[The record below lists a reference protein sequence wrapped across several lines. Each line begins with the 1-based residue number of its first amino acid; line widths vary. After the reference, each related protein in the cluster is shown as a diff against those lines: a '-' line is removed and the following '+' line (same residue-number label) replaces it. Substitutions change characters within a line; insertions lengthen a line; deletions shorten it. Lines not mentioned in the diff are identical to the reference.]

1 MEKPGPI
8 HRPDRR
14 NLIPAHQMPDYFPA
28 EARLSTGH
36 HLDSDVQVHIFRHRT
51 TTRSVF
57 IPAVAE
63 PLLVL
68 VISGAALVEER
79 ESDQEWMA
87 HAVVADDFFLTTS
100 RVPYEMRWKSEGDA
114 DFEVVHVYLSQR
126 LLDLAAR
133 DVAIGERT
141 FRLKEVSGGR
151 DREIAKLVRSLC
163 DEMTSGRRASAMY
176 LQGIGQA
183 LAVHL
188 LRRYRDETGLPG
200 QAHALPIYKLHQAVE
215 AMRRDLNR
223 EFNLARLATDASM
236 SLSHFS
242 RTFRKATGVAP
253 SQYFIQLRMETA
265 RQLLLESDAS
275 IISIALD
282 VGYNNPSHFT
292 HVFKR
297 HVGVTPRDYRESG

>member
-1 MEKPGPI
+1 
-8 HRPDRR
+8 
-14 NLIPAHQMPDYFPA
+14 MPDYFPP
-28 EARLSTGH
+28 EARRLTSH
-36 HLDSDVQVHIFRHRT
+36 QLDSDVQVQIFRHRS
-51 TTRSVF
+51 TTRSLT

-79 ESDQEWMA
+79 VDDQAWMA

-100 RVPYEMRWKSEGDA
+100 PVPYEMRWQSKSEDE
-114 DFEVVHVYLSQR
+114 FEVMHVYLSQR

-133 DVAIGERT
+133 DVSVGERT

-151 DREIAKLVRSLC
+151 DLEIAGLMRFLFG
-163 DEMTSGRRASAMY
+163 EMTSGQRASTKY

-188 LRRYRDETGLPG
+188 VRRYREETGLTR
-200 QAHALPIYKLHQAVE
+200 QAHALPVYKLHRAIE
-215 AMRRDLNR
+215 AMRENLDR
-223 EFNLARLATDASM
+223 EFNLTRLATDAGM

-242 RTFRKATGVAP
+242 RTFQKATGVAP
-253 SQYFIQLRMETA
+253 SQYFIRLRMEAA
-265 RQLLLESDAS
+265 RQLLLESDSS
-275 IISIALD
+275 IISIALN

-297 HVGVTPRDYRESG
+297 HVGVTPRDYRENG